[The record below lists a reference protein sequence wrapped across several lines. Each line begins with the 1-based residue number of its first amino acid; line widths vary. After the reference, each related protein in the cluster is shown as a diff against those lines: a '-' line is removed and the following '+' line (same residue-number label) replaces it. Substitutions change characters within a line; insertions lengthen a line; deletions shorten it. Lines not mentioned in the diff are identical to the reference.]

1 MIDEEKHFDEDL
13 DLKVGSKL
21 SADLKALF
29 TPELSVPP
37 EVDRAITDQVHR
49 RLIRRHRPLRLFR
62 WAASVAA
69 AAAVIIFVF
78 MLESTI
84 KEPSPT
90 FDRSM
95 QERDR
100 ILSRAGRVVIQAD
113 IDHNGRVDI
122 LDAFKLARHIKSA
135 DRPDIKLDINGDGLV
150 NRSDV
155 DSVAFAAVRLDKG
168 VL

>member
-1 MIDEEKHFDEDL
+1 MDQAHQR
-13 DLKVGSKL
+13 
-21 SADLKALF
+21 LF
-29 TPELSVPP
+29 CRQP
-37 EVDRAITDQVHR
+37 R
-49 RLIRRHRPLRLFR
+49 RLLR
-62 WAASVAA
+62 WAAPVAA

-78 MLESTI
+78 MLEFTM
-84 KEPSPT
+84 KEPESA
-90 FDRSM
+90 
-95 QERDR
+95 
-100 ILSRAGRVVIQAD
+100 LSRSVLAVAQAD

-135 DRPDIKLDINGDGLV
+135 DRPDIKWDINGDGLV

>member
-13 DLKVGSKL
+13 DLKGSSKL

-37 EVDRAITDQVHR
+37 EVDRAIMDQAHQ
-49 RLIRRHRPLRLFR
+49 RLLRGHRPHRLFR
-62 WAASVAA
+62 WVAPVAA

-78 MLESTI
+78 MLEFTTE
-84 KEPSPT
+84 EPESA
-90 FDRSM
+90 
-95 QERDR
+95 
-100 ILSRAGRVVIQAD
+100 LSRSVLAAAQAD

-135 DRPDIKLDINGDGLV
+135 DRPDIKWDINGDGLV

>member
-13 DLKVGSKL
+13 DLKGSSKL

-29 TPELSVPP
+29 TPKLSVPP
-37 EVDRAITDQVHR
+37 EVDRAIMDQAHQ
-49 RLIRRHRPLRLFR
+49 RLFR
-62 WAASVAA
+62 RQPRRLLRWAAPVAA

-78 MLESTI
+78 MLEFTM
-84 KEPSPT
+84 KEPESA
-90 FDRSM
+90 
-95 QERDR
+95 
-100 ILSRAGRVVIQAD
+100 LSRSVLAVAQAD

-135 DRPDIKLDINGDGLV
+135 DRPDIKWDINGDGLV